1 MVSDNSRKA
10 RLININLEISR
21 HLMVKLQKTKEKK
34 KILKEVREKET
45 YYLYRINWQLSFLQN
60 LWKSEEILTIPSK
73 CWHTHRILYLA
84 DTSFKDE
91 GKNKSTFGI
100 KLSGFI
106 TSRPIFLRNT
116 KEFYRKNYWFQW
128 NHACAWKNKNHWKG

>member
-73 CWHTHRILYLA
+73 C
-84 DTSFKDE
+84 
-91 GKNKSTFGI
+91 
-100 KLSGFI
+100 
-106 TSRPIFLRNT
+106 
-116 KEFYRKNYWFQW
+116 
-128 NHACAWKNKNHWKG
+128 